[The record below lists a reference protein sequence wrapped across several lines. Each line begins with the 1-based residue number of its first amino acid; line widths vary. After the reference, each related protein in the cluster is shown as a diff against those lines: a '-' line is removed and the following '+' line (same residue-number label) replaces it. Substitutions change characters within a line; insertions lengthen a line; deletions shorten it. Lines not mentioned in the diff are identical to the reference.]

1 MDNTIHIYKEHEK
14 PFYSLLLFLIPAI
27 IFVTY
32 IFLLNIT
39 IDKTNQQA
47 ARIEKSTAVLGDTT
61 ENIK

>member
-1 MDNTIHIYKEHEK
+1 MNNTIHIYKEHEK

-27 IFVTY
+27 VFVSY
-32 IFLLNIT
+32 IFLLNVT

-47 ARIEKSTAVLGDTT
+47 VRIEDKTAVLGDTT